1 MTGITWPHVQTIL
14 RNFFLVFSV
23 EELGKAANLFVV
35 LLIETVFHDLAHEV
49 EHLLN
54 LSLFADL
61 VSLLIE

>member
-1 MTGITWPHVQTIL
+1 
-14 RNFFLVFSV
+14 
-23 EELGKAANLFVV
+23 LFVV